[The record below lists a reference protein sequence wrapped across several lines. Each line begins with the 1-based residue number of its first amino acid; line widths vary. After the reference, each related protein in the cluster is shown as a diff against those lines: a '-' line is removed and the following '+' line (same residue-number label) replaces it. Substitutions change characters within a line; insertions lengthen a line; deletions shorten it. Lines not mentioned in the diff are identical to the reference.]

1 MRAKVWFRPQP
12 CAGNAQPPHAAPK
25 APSRMDFG
33 AKQERPTPC
42 PRMCGVKRRPFICFS
57 WLFCLLPSSFLA
69 LMQEKKQK
77 KIKASGTPAKF
88 GGVPDGGRLF
98 WEPSAIL
105 EVPGQ
110 TSPPSAFLALMQEKK
125 QKKIKASGTPA
136 NLVGYPME
144 PAILEPFGYS
154 RCTRPNFP
162 ALGRGPFLV
171 LIEEKRQKK
180 IKASGTPAKFGGVP
194 DGAGHFGNLRLF
206 SMYLAKLPRPRL
218 RAFNH

>member
-12 CAGNAQPPHAAPK
+12 YAGNAQPPREAPK

-88 GGVPDGGRLF
+88 ETFDC
-98 WEPSAIL
+98 
-105 EVPGQ
+105 
-110 TSPPSAFLALMQEKK
+110 
-125 QKKIKASGTPA
+125 
-136 NLVGYPME
+136 
-144 PAILEPFGYS
+144 S

-171 LIEEKRQKK
+171 LIEEKKQKK

-194 DGAGHFGNLRLF
+194 DGSRPNWGPSAILDVPGQT
-206 SMYLAKLPRPRL
+206 SLPPAEGL
-218 RAFNH
+218 

>member
-1 MRAKVWFRPQP
+1 MRCVSHRFGESDPGRGAFSLRPFDGADAEPHGAEEARDGGRRSTRITATQVRLRQ
-12 CAGNAQPPHAAPK
+12 AVGGLLAEVGNQAV
-25 APSRMDFG
+25 G
-33 AKQERPTPC
+33 PTPC

-88 GGVPDGGRLF
+88 
-98 WEPSAIL
+98 E
-105 EVPGQ
+105 
-110 TSPPSAFLALMQEKK
+110 TSD
-125 QKKIKASGTPA
+125 
-136 NLVGYPME
+136 
-144 PAILEPFGYS
+144 YS

-171 LIEEKRQKK
+171 LIEEKKQKK

-194 DGAGHFGNLRLF
+194 DGGRPFWEPSAILDVP
-206 SMYLAKLPRPRL
+206 SQTSLPSAEGFFL
-218 RAFNH
+218 S